1 MAGVA
6 ETSVADL
13 RNRLDGLTLRDAAR
27 FGRRLKN
34 LRGAKP
40 EKLRQLADQIAAAE
54 ILFATRQAAVPTVTY
69 PDLPISGRRQEIA
82 EAIRSHQVVVV
93 AGETGSGKTTQI
105 PKICLEMGRGVRAM
119 IGHTQPRRLAARTIA
134 QRIADE
140 LGSPLGDAVGYSVRF
155 NDQVSERTLVKLM
168 TDGILLAEI
177 QRDRRLMRY
186 DTLIIDEAHER
197 SLNVDFLLGY
207 LHELLPRRPE
217 LKVIITSATI
227 EPQRFAAHFGGAPII
242 EVSGRAFPVEIRYRP
257 LEVAV
262 SATARDDPDDPD
274 DEVVRTEIRDEVE
287 AIVDAVHELEAEP
300 PGDVLVFLSGEREI
314 RDTADALSD
323 LKNTEVLPL
332 YARLPTAEQH
342 KVFAAHS
349 GRRVV
354 LATNV
359 AETSLTVPGIRYV
372 VDPGNARI
380 SRYSRRLKVQRL
392 PIEPISQA
400 SAAQRAGR
408 CGRVAPGVCIRLY
421 AEEDYEVRP
430 RFTEPE
436 ILRTNLASVLLQM
449 AALELGDVEK
459 FPFLDPPDRR
469 TVRDGV
475 QLLQELGAFDQH
487 GEITDL
493 GRRLARLPVDPRL
506 GRMILAAEDEACV
519 REVLVVAAALSI
531 PDPRERPAE
540 REQAA
545 RQSHARFTDEHSDF
559 MSYLNLWN
567 YLRDQRNTLSGNA
580 FRRMCRN
587 EFLHY
592 LRIREWQDLVGQLR
606 GIARELGITESDEPA
621 TGAGVHAALLAG
633 LLSHVGMR
641 REGANEYLG
650 SRNSHFLIAPGS
662 ALSKRPPRWV
672 MVAELVETS
681 RLYGRTAARIQPEVV
696 ERVAGDRVQRAYS
709 EPHWDSKRGEVMAF
723 ERVTLY
729 GLPLVARRRVGYARV
744 EPTVAR
750 ELFLRHAL
758 VEGDWQTP
766 HHFLD
771 DNARLRAELEEL
783 EERARRRDL
792 LVGDDEVYE
801 FYDARVPTD
810 VVSAQHF
817 NAWWRKQRRVTP
829 ELLTLTREDLL
840 RTQDTA
846 DADRPDAWHAGDV
859 ALPLTYRF
867 EPGAIDDGVT
877 VHIPIDVLARLGGD
891 EFAWQVPALREELV
905 TALIRSLPKDLR
917 RNFVPAPD
925 TARAVLAGIETE
937 DEPLLTALQRQLRN
951 RTGILVPTEAFDLD
965 KLPSHLRVTFAV
977 ESPAG
982 AEIAR
987 SKDLPA
993 LQQRLAAPARRA
1005 VADAVAT
1012 DLERTG
1018 LRGWPEDLELLPASI
1033 ERTLDGRVVR
1043 GYPAFVDAGKTVEL
1057 RVFATS
1063 GQQQEALGPGI
1074 GRLLRLSIASP
1085 AKAIER
1091 QLDPRTRLVL
1101 GINPDG
1107 SLAAL
1112 LDDSADAAVAAVV
1125 TEPVLARDDFIA
1137 LRDKVAKSLVSSTLD
1152 VVHRVAKVLAAA
1164 QEVQLLLPAQPNR
1177 AQAEAIAD
1185 VRAQLDRLL
1194 PSRFVTRT
1202 GVAQLS
1208 DLARYLTAIQRR
1220 LDQLPQAINADRE
1233 RMARVHA
1240 VQIAYRDLV
1249 GALPSARRA
1258 ADRRRRHCPS
1268 NRGVAG
1274 QPVGAT
1280 TRHATSGQRAKN
1292 LSRDS
1297 SCGGACLTPLGHDF
1311 TDVAATGRSPGPGR
1325 R

>member
-1 MAGVA
+1 VAGVA

-105 PKICLEMGRGVRAM
+105 PKICLDMGRGVRAM

-140 LGSPLGDAVGYSVRF
+140 LGSPLGAAVGYSVRF

-257 LEVAV
+257 LEVVV
-262 SATARDDPDDPD
+262 SAAAHDDPDDPD

-342 KVFAAHS
+342 KVFAAHT

-421 AEEDYEVRP
+421 AEEDYEVRR

-475 QLLQELGAFDQH
+475 QLLQELGAFDKH
-487 GEITDL
+487 DEITDL

-540 REQAA
+540 REEAA

-559 MSYLNLWN
+559 MSYVNLWN
-567 YLRDQRNTLSGNA
+567 YLREQRNTLSGNV

-621 TGAGVHAALLAG
+621 TGADVHAALLAG

-729 GLPLVARRRVGYARV
+729 GLPLAARRRVGYARV

-758 VEGDWQTP
+758 VEGDWQTR

-801 FYDARVPTD
+801 FYDARVPAD

-829 ELLTLTREDLL
+829 ELLTLTREDLM
-840 RTQDTA
+840 RTPDTA
-846 DADRPDAWHAGDV
+846 DADRPDAWQAGDV

-867 EPGAIDDGVT
+867 EPGATDDGVT

-925 TARAVLAGIETE
+925 TARAVLAGIATE
-937 DEPLLTALQRQLRN
+937 DEPLLAALQRQLRR
-951 RTGILVPTEAFDLD
+951 RTGILVPIEAFDLD
-965 KLPSHLRVTFAV
+965 KLPPHLRVTFAV
-977 ESPAG
+977 ESPVG
-982 AEIAR
+982 AEVAR
-987 SKDLPA
+987 GKDLPA

-1005 VADAVAT
+1005 VADAVAAE
-1012 DLERTG
+1012 LERTG
-1018 LRGWPEDLELLPASI
+1018 LRSWPEGLEHLPASI
-1033 ERTLDGRVVR
+1033 ERTVDGRVVR
-1043 GYPAFVDAGKTVEL
+1043 GYPAFVDVGKTVAL

-1063 GQQQEALGPGI
+1063 DQQQQELGPGI
-1074 GRLLRLSIASP
+1074 GRLLRLSISSP
-1085 AKAIER
+1085 VKAIER

-1112 LDDSADAAVAAVV
+1112 LDDCADAAVAAAV
-1125 TEPVLARDDFIA
+1125 TAPVWTRDDFIA
-1137 LRDKVAKSLVSSTLD
+1137 LRDRVAKSLVPTTLD
-1152 VVHRVAKVLAAA
+1152 VVNRVEKVLAVA

-1202 GVAQLS
+1202 GAAQLS

-1220 LDQLPQAINADRE
+1220 LDQLPHAINADRE
-1233 RMARVHA
+1233 RMARVDA
-1240 VQIAYRDLV
+1240 VQNAYQNLV

-1258 ADRRRRHCPS
+1258 AADVGDIARQIEELRVSLWAQQLGTPRPVSEQRIY
-1268 NRGVAG
+1268 RAIQVAG
-1274 QPVGAT
+1274 ERV
-1280 TRHATSGQRAKN
+1280 
-1292 LSRDS
+1292 
-1297 SCGGACLTPLGHDF
+1297 
-1311 TDVAATGRSPGPGR
+1311 
-1325 R
+1325 